1 MKSILRGYTS
11 SKWWTKSLQAT
22 NSATLNTSLQLD
34 CIGLRIVKMEM
45 DPNWEFGIKCHDAEE
60 KNTPEPSTRNWVM
73 TMTTRTTAPRDTR
86 GISSN
91 HLTHAQL
98 SLIVYARSRIG
109 RGGTM
114 GTTGRSVFPFP
125 TFPRAHLLRASLA
138 NILTHFLLEILP
150 KNRLFKVSRAFF
162 WSLSGQKEP
171 KLPETL
177 FYKSSTS
184 LPKFDPDAKYPLPNF
199 VLV

>member
-1 MKSILRGYTS
+1 
-11 SKWWTKSLQAT
+11 
-22 NSATLNTSLQLD
+22 
-34 CIGLRIVKMEM
+34 MEM
-45 DPNWEFGIKCHDAEE
+45 DSNWEFGINCHDAEE
-60 KNTPEPSTRNWVM
+60 KNTPESSTRNWVM
-73 TMTTRTTAPRDTR
+73 TTRTNATRDTWWNV
-86 GISSN
+86 IQSPDSCPVVSY
-91 HLTHAQL
+91 HLCAVTDW
-98 SLIVYARSRIG
+98 SRE
-109 RGGTM
+109 TM
-114 GTTGRSVFPFP
+114 GTTGRSVFSFP
-125 TFPRAHLLRASLA
+125 IFPRAHLLRASIA

-199 VLV
+199 VLVQRVKFESFPPLSLSLPRFLNMFFFCWAFIRHYFGGKSFQENF